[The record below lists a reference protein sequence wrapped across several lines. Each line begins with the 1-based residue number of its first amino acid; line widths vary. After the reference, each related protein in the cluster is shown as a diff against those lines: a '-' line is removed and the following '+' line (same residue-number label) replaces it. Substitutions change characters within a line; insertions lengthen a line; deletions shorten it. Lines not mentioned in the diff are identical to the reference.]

1 MRLIFCYLTR
11 ELDREGTI
19 VGAPKISQDINCLS
33 RDEENMIH
41 RSRRTG
47 LTICVSCLLIMLLA
61 ISASISW
68 AKDIT
73 PVGEKVAVDA
83 QGHDIYQINANG
95 IRIGYKLIGSGEP
108 LLLLTGL
115 GGTMESWVPEFIEE
129 ASKKYQLI
137 LMDNRGMGYST
148 DNGQQ
153 FTYRLFANDVI
164 GLLDSLGVQKTN
176 VLGYSQSSVTTQN
189 LLLYFPERVNK
200 AVIHATSTEGKAVAA
215 VFKHMTLPDNPTIK
229 KQIQAAMGWK
239 TPLEKMPL
247 IKNQVMLLVGTA
259 DTVVGTKSSKIL
271 ASLIPGAWLVQ
282 FKGGTH
288 HLQFEAPEA
297 FSRIVLTFL
306 AMDETVPAKQNP

>member
-1 MRLIFCYLTR
+1 MILF
-11 ELDREGTI
+11 G
-19 VGAPKISQDINCLS
+19 ISTSL
-33 RDEENMIH
+33 
-41 RSRRTG
+41 
-47 LTICVSCLLIMLLA
+47 
-61 ISASISW
+61 SW
-68 AKDIT
+68 AKDII

-83 QGHDIYQINANG
+83 KGHDIYQIKANG
-95 IRIGYKLIGSGEP
+95 IRIGYKLVGSGEP

-115 GGTMESWVPEFIEE
+115 GGTMESWAPEFIEE
-129 ASKKYQLI
+129 ASKKHQLI
-137 LMDNRGMGYST
+137 VMDNRGMGYT
-148 DNGQQ
+148 TENGQQ
-153 FTYRLFANDVI
+153 FTYRLFAQDVI

-189 LLLYFPERVNK
+189 LLLYFPDRINK
-200 AVIHATSTEGKAVAA
+200 AIIHATSIDGKAVAD
-215 VFKHMTLPDNPTIK
+215 VFKHIALPDNPTIK

-239 TPLEKMPL
+239 TPLKKMAL

-288 HLQFEAPEA
+288 HLQFEAPAA
-297 FSRIVLTFL
+297 FTRIVLTFL